1 MRKLMLLLALLVGLT
16 LIGCGPG
23 PAIDLDGPG
32 TVEGGEGPAEEP
44 VSEET
49 TTEPA
54 RSATVP
60 NFKQKFTYEDGVA
73 IEFIKIEKGKLTAKQ
88 AEEEYNEK
96 VKAGQG
102 FARFTIKITNGSKE
116 VLPADLV
123 YVNVSYGPDGTAP
136 EMIYLG
142 DESGYISGR
151 ILPEK
156 SKSGVWGYA
165 IPENYWGDVTF
176 EISIQD
182 DFERE
187 PVIFT
192 GSIK

>member
-1 MRKLMLLLALLVGLT
+1 MLLLALLVGLT
-16 LIGCGPG
+16 LIGCAPG

-32 TVEGGEGPAEEP
+32 NVEGGKGPAEEP
-44 VSEET
+44 GSEET

-54 RSATVP
+54 KPATVP

-73 IEFIKIEKGKLTAKQ
+73 IEVIKIEKGRLTPKQ

-96 VKAGQG
+96 VKAGNG

-123 YVNVSYGPDGTAP
+123 YVTASYGPDGTQP
-136 EMIYLG
+136 EEIYFG
-142 DESGYISGR
+142 DATFLEGK

-156 SKSGVWGYA
+156 SKSGRWSYA
-165 IPENYWGDVTF
+165 IPQKYWNDVTM
-176 EISIQD
+176 EIAIQD
-182 DFERE
+182 DLDRE
-187 PVIFT
+187 SVIFT